1 MDYTQ
6 LMKAIITVIFVVIGM
21 FLIPLIKK
29 NISKETL
36 DTILKYIRIF
46 VAAAEQI
53 YDVAQGTEKKAY
65 VLARLAEMGFKID
78 SDIIDAQIEAEV
90 LKLHNQLVEYIEE
103 E

>member
-6 LMKAIITVIFVVIGM
+6 LMKTIITAIFVVIGM

>member
-53 YDVAQGTEKKAY
+53 YDVAQGPEKKAY
-65 VLARLAEMGFKID
+65 VLERLAEMGFKID

>member
-53 YDVAQGTEKKAY
+53 YDVAQGPGIT
-65 VLARLAEMGFKID
+65 
-78 SDIIDAQIEAEV
+78 
-90 LKLHNQLVEYIEE
+90 
-103 E
+103 